1 MQDGST
7 ILISSSRT
15 TRKSSPW
22 LLLNAPGTFSQ
33 RAKLGYFP
41 PVAPRISFMI
51 RTASMKS
58 PLRVVSSSPLA
69 SCLRPARFPATL
81 KSWQGEP
88 NVITSTGSIS
98 APLILLM
105 SPRCTIS
112 GKRRRVTAIGYGS
125 TSLAH
130 AGVNPHKLAA
140 SGKPPEPSNKLPILY
155 VILACLLTARAACCA
170 RYNDPARPR
179 ACGLF
184 RLSSRDGKFVRFGHK
199 YVASGRSSG
208 S

>member
-41 PVAPRISFMI
+41 PVAPRISLII
-51 RTASMKS
+51 RTASMNS
-58 PLRVVSSSPLA
+58 PLRVVSSSPFA
-69 SCLRPARFPATL
+69 SCFSPARFPATL
-81 KSWQGEP
+81 KSWHGEP

-98 APLILLM
+98 APFILLI
-105 SPRCTIS
+105 SPRCTIL
-112 GKRRRVTAIGYGS
+112 GKRLRVTAIGYGS

-130 AGVNPHKLAA
+130 TGSIPHMLAA
-140 SGKPPEPSNKLPILY
+140 SGKPPEPSNRLPILY
-155 VILACLLTARAACCA
+155 VIGVTP
-170 RYNDPARPR
+170 YNP
-179 ACGLF
+179 
-184 RLSSRDGKFVRFGHK
+184 SSRF
-199 YVASGRSSG
+199 RSA
-208 S
+208 